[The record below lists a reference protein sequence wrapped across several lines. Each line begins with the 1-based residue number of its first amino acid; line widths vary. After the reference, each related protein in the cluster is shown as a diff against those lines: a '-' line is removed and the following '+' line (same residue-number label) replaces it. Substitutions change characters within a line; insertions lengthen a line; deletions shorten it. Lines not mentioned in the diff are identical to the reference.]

1 MLAVSREQGKHGGE
15 WMKTPL
21 LQVKN
26 LNKKF
31 LVRKGWFQQPSYVHA
46 VHGVNVTVNAGE
58 TLGIVGESGCG
69 KSTLGRCILRLI
81 EPTDGEIVFEGQNI
95 RSLQKA
101 DMQKLRR
108 DMQMVFQNPFD
119 TLNPKLTI
127 QHILSEPLIAHG
139 IPKRERTVMIEET
152 MEIVGL
158 NKNHL
163 SRYAH
168 EFSGGQRQ
176 RIGIARALMLRPKL
190 IIADEPVSALD
201 VSIQSQILNL
211 LQDLQEQFSLTYLFI
226 SHDLSV
232 VEHIADRVAVMYL
245 GEVIELAKKEELF
258 QRPMH
263 PYTQSL
269 LSAIPIT
276 DPDEKKERIIL
287 TGDLPSPSNPP
298 QGCKFH
304 PRCWACM
311 DVCKTEAP
319 PFTETDG
326 RLVACHLYEK

>member
-1 MLAVSREQGKHGGE
+1 MT
-15 WMKTPL
+15 TPL
-21 LQVKN
+21 LEVKN
-26 LNKKF
+26 LQKRF
-31 LVRKGWFQQPSYVHA
+31 LTSKGWFQQPTYVHA
-46 VHGVNVTVNAGE
+46 VNDVNVTVNVGE

-69 KSTLGRCILRLI
+69 KSTLGRCILRLV
-81 EPTDGEIVFEGQNI
+81 EPTDGEIVFQGNNI
-95 RSLQKA
+95 RTFNKA
-101 DMQKLRR
+101 DMHKVRR
-108 DMQMVFQNPFD
+108 NMQMVFQNPFD

-127 QHILSEPLIAHG
+127 QHVLTEPLIAHD
-139 IPKRERTVMIEET
+139 IPKEHRQSLIEET
-152 MEIVGL
+152 IEIVGL
-158 NKNHL
+158 SKRHL

-226 SHDLSV
+226 SHDLRV

-263 PYTQSL
+263 PYAQSL
-269 LSAIPIT
+269 LSAVPVS
-276 DPDEKKERIIL
+276 DPDEKRERIIL

-298 QGCKFH
+298 KGCKFH

-311 DVCKTEAP
+311 DVCKTETP
-319 PFTETDG
+319 VLKEVEG
-326 RLVACHLYEK
+326 RMVACHLYSMAGK

>member
-1 MLAVSREQGKHGGE
+1 MTA
-15 WMKTPL
+15 PL
-21 LQVKN
+21 LEVKALAKRFPLGN
-26 LNKKF
+26 
-31 LVRKGWFQQPSYVHA
+31 GWFQRTGSVHA
-46 VHGVNVTVNAGE
+46 VNGVDLTVYEGE

-69 KSTLGRCILRLI
+69 KSTLGRCMLRLL
-81 EPTDGEIVFEGQNI
+81 EPTEGEIVFQGKDI
-95 RSLQKA
+95 RSFAKA
-101 DMQKLRR
+101 ELHRARR
-108 DMQMVFQNPFD
+108 NMQMVFQNPFD

-127 QHILSEPLIAHG
+127 QKILAESLIAHH
-139 IPKRERTVMIEET
+139 IPMTQRQQLIEET
-152 MEIVGL
+152 IEIVGL
-158 NKNHL
+158 SKRHL

-211 LQDLQEQFSLTYLFI
+211 LQDLQEQFALTYIFI

-245 GEVIELAKKEELF
+245 GKVVELATKQELF

-263 PYTQSL
+263 PYAQAL
-269 LSAIPIT
+269 LSAVPVT

-287 TGDLPSPSNPP
+287 KGDLPSPSNPP
-298 QGCKFH
+298 SGCTFH
-304 PRCWACM
+304 PRCHACM
-311 DVCKTEAP
+311 DVCKTAVPRLREV
-319 PFTETDG
+319 EG
-326 RLVACHLYEK
+326 RLVACHLYEQ

>member
-1 MLAVSREQGKHGGE
+1 MT
-15 WMKTPL
+15 TPL
-21 LQVKN
+21 LEVKN
-26 LNKKF
+26 LQKRF
-31 LVRKGWFQQPSYVHA
+31 LASKGWFQQPTYVHA
-46 VHGVNVTVNAGE
+46 VNGVNVTVNEGE

-69 KSTLGRCILRLI
+69 KSTLGRCILRLV
-81 EPTDGEIVFEGQNI
+81 EPTDGEIVFQGNNI
-95 RSLQKA
+95 RTFTKA
-101 DMQKLRR
+101 DMHNVRR
-108 DMQMVFQNPFD
+108 NMQMVFQNPFD

-127 QHILSEPLIAHG
+127 QHILTEPLIAHHT
-139 IPKRERTVMIEET
+139 PKEDRQSLIEET
-152 MEIVGL
+152 IEIVGL
-158 NKNHL
+158 SKRHL

-211 LQDLQEQFSLTYLFI
+211 LQDLQEQFSLTILFI
-226 SHDLSV
+226 SHDLRV

-263 PYTQSL
+263 PYAQSL
-269 LSAIPIT
+269 LSSVPVS
-276 DPDEKKERIIL
+276 DPDEKRERIIL

-298 QGCKFH
+298 KGCKFH

-311 DVCKTEAP
+311 DVCKTETP
-319 PFTETDG
+319 VLIEVEG
-326 RLVACHLYEK
+326 RMVACHLYSMAGK